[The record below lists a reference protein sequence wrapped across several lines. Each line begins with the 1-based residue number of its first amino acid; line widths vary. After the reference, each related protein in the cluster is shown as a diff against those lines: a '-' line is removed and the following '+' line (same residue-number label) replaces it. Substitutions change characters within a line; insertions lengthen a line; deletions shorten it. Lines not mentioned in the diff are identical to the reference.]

1 MLAKWDIHSG
11 RSRNTACRFMRRE
24 AQAAFETFHGR
35 SISRN
40 SIFPF
45 IGFSTLRSSWIIVN
59 RDFRKCRQPWGERKS
74 VFKSQWAIF
83 VFLGW
88 DWKELAIFAF
98 EKTSCSSLTCK
109 LQSWPELLGHKGN
122 KPVKM
127 TYFLPPPPP
136 DAMLVSGIQVI
147 FGKLDIAWGKGGQK
161 KWFTKT
167 TLSALFKG
175 SIQSFILTVHFRS

>member
-1 MLAKWDIHSG
+1 ML
-11 RSRNTACRFMRRE
+11 TALVY
-24 AQAAFETFHGR
+24 
-35 SISRN
+35 IY
-40 SIFPF
+40 
-45 IGFSTLRSSWIIVN
+45 L
-59 RDFRKCRQPWGERKS
+59 
-74 VFKSQWAIF
+74 
-83 VFLGW
+83 
-88 DWKELAIFAF
+88 
-98 EKTSCSSLTCK
+98 

-136 DAMLVSGIQVI
+136 YAMLMLGIQVI
-147 FGKLDIAWGKGGQK
+147 FGRLNIAWGKGGQK